1 MAGGTRLVARTKLR
15 RSGRH
20 QHQVPPAARTPEKV
34 LRYCSALLCSN
45 TCPGWCALFIV
56 LQTMDFCIYAVP
68 MLIYNNLTSVN
79 HLSKYD

>member
-34 LRYCSALLCSN
+34 LRYCSAPTCSS
-45 TCPGWCALFIV
+45 WCALFIV
-56 LQTMDFCIYAVP
+56 LQTFDFCIHAALV
-68 MLIYNNLTSVN
+68 LIYNNLKSVN
-79 HLSKYD
+79 HSSKYD